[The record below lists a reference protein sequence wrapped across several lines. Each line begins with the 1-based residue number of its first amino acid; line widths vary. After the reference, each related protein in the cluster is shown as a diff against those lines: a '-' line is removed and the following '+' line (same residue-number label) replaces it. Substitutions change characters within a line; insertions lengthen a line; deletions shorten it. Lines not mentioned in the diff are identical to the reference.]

1 MTRFRPHSHRDSG
14 FALNEVLGGVPPKE
28 ITMKQEYEF
37 EVRHPIER
45 IVSLPQDG
53 CYADDGSPIKCP
65 ECGHAEFTE
74 KMRDFI
80 DFGVGAG
87 PATEIEYFCGSCG
100 ESVAYWAYGGFDPA
114 YFDHKQVNTR

>member
-1 MTRFRPHSHRDSG
+1 
-14 FALNEVLGGVPPKE
+14 
-28 ITMKQEYEF
+28 MK
-37 EVRHPIER
+37 RHPLER
-45 IVSLPQDG
+45 IVSLPREG

-87 PATEIEYFCGSCG
+87 PATEIEYFCGACG
-100 ESVAYWAYGGFDPA
+100 ESVAYWAYGSFDPA
-114 YFDHKQVNTR
+114 YLDHKQANAGVTGAEPQAERPR

>member
-1 MTRFRPHSHRDSG
+1 
-14 FALNEVLGGVPPKE
+14 
-28 ITMKQEYEF
+28 MK
-37 EVRHPIER
+37 RHPLER
-45 IVSLPQDG
+45 IVSLPREG

-100 ESVAYWAYGGFDPA
+100 ESVAYWAYGSFDPA
-114 YFDHKQVNTR
+114 YFDHKQANAKVSGGEAVRLDDVLGTEG

>member
-1 MTRFRPHSHRDSG
+1 MKDQHTMIKGYSDLSEG
-14 FALNEVLGGVPPKE
+14 E
-28 ITMKQEYEF
+28 IKAMNAIKQKAE
-37 EVRHPIER
+37 HPLER
-45 IVSLPQDG
+45 IVSLPREG

-114 YFDHKQVNTR
+114 YLDHKQANKSEESLT